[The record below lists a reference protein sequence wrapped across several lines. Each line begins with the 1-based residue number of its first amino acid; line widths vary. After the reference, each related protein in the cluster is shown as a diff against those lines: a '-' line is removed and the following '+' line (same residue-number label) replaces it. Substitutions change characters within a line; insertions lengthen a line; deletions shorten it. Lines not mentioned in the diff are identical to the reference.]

1 MGYFYAITVFNDPM
15 KRIVFVRHA
24 KSSWTDETLNDMER
38 PLNERGKV
46 DAPLMADK
54 MRSMGLVPD
63 ALVSSPARRARKTAQ
78 KFAKVYRFEPEI
90 ILDDRIYEAD
100 EEMLM
105 NVIRDFPPQAETV
118 FVFGHNPGFTWFV
131 NGLCNVRIDNIPT
144 CGCAVVELASDT
156 WKNTSN
162 DNNKLI
168 AFEYPKKELLG

>member
-1 MGYFYAITVFNDPM
+1 M

-24 KSSWTDETLNDMER
+24 KSSWTDDTLNDMER

-54 MRSMGLVPD
+54 IRGMGLVPD
-63 ALVSSPARRARKTAQ
+63 ALVSSPARRARKTAH

-90 ILDDRIYEAD
+90 ILDERIYEAD
-100 EEMLM
+100 EEALM
-105 NVIRDFPPQAETV
+105 NVVKGFPPEADTV

-144 CGCAVVELASDT
+144 CGCAVVELPSDS
-156 WKNTSN
+156 WENTLYEV
-162 DNNKLI
+162 NKLI
-168 AFEYPKKELLG
+168 AFEYPKKGLFD